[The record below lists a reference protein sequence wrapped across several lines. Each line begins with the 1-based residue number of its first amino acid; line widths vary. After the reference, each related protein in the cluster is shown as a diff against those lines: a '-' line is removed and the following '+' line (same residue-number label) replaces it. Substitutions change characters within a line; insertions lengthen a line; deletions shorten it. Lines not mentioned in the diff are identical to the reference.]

1 MPDSALQTGELADC
15 GCDFVWRLQRP
26 SGAAVVRSPAQH
38 SGEPGCSMPDPV
50 LEGPDWQNDSAAT
63 VLREQLASQC
73 SRRGQHYARQ
83 RLWALMFWQPLYL
96 SVCSQYCHQQTLAL
110 GAFQLHW
117 GADRILGY
125 EGLGKS
131 VADTSGKEQWHE
143 LVTCCLRLKRN
154 NMALRDLPERQA
166 LQLVCDALAER
177 LLELGADDHTA
188 QAMTL
193 DFIEASGL
201 NLRPG
206 TWASGHYRRRSC
218 CLHCLHTPG
227 DYCAS
232 CPRLSQQELPNQ
244 EPQNQEPLNDNQ

>member
-15 GCDFVWRLQRP
+15 GCDVVWRLQRP
-26 SGAAVVRSPAQH
+26 SGATVERSPAPH
-38 SGEPGCSMPDPV
+38 SSESSCSVHERV
-50 LEGPDWQNDSAAT
+50 LKAPELQNDRVAT
-63 VLREQLASQC
+63 DLREQLASQC

-125 EGLGKS
+125 EGLGQS
-131 VADTSGKEQWHE
+131 LADARGKAQWPE
-143 LVTCCLRLKRN
+143 LVACCLRLKRSTP
-154 NMALRDLPERQA
+154 ALRDLPERQA

-201 NLRPG
+201 TLRPG

-232 CPRLSQQELPNQ
+232 CPRLSQQEHPNQ
-244 EPQNQEPLNDNQ
+244 EHPNDNQ